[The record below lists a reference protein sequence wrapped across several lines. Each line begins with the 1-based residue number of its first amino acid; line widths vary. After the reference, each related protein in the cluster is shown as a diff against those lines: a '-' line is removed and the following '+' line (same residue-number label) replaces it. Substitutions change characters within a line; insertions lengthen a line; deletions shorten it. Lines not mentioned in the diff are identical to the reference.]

1 MPEVVAPKSAPVTGD
16 PYGLGQVRN
25 TGPITVPAMT
35 EHASGG
41 SRFSLDNR
49 VAWTS
54 LLFGLVAVGLT
65 LAPSLPGSPLWWVA
79 SAAVVSLVTGVVA
92 VAGRVA
98 GTSSN
103 VVAPVVGVV
112 LAAAATAMI
121 VTGVGIFGLINSAA
135 AAIEPAAAAT
145 PSSAALAP
153 VSSVEPLVFPA
164 NQDLTA
170 SGQTLQQVAT
180 ALNTTFAGGNSSLAA
195 GQAWPASI
203 TFTDTQVLAAD
214 GTVLATI
221 PSGHVLTYKLAADGK
236 SYLLSVS
243 GSNPS
248 QVSIYDSATN
258 RFSFRCLATDTT
270 CTPAQ

>member
-1 MPEVVAPKSAPVTGD
+1 
-16 PYGLGQVRN
+16 
-25 TGPITVPAMT
+25 
-35 EHASGG
+35 
-41 SRFSLDNR
+41 
-49 VAWTS
+49 
-54 LLFGLVAVGLT
+54 VAVGLT
-65 LAPSLPGSPLWWVA
+65 LAPSLPGSALWWVA

-103 VVAPVVGVV
+103 VIAPVAGVV
-112 LAAAATAMI
+112 LGAAATVMI

-135 AAIEPAAAAT
+135 AAIEPSTAT
-145 PSSAALAP
+145 PAPAAIAP

-180 ALNTTFAGGNSSLAA
+180 ALNTTFAGGNSSLSA
-195 GQAWPASI
+195 GQSWPASVQ
-203 TFTDTQVLAAD
+203 FTDTQVLGPD

-221 PSGHVLTYKLAADGK
+221 PAGHVLTYKLAANGK

-243 GSNPS
+243 GANPS
-248 QVSIYDSATN
+248 QLSIYDSASN
-258 RFSFRCLATDTT
+258 RFSYRCLATDTS